1 MRAWAGNMMGTV
13 VWRKV
18 FTDHPALLEVFA
30 PGNEQMLAT
39 ARQSHEKLEQAIQ
52 RFGMP
57 PVALMQELLHGGS
70 GSNGAAAAASSE
82 TAPTSVIRGFFGGGG
97 GFANSHLT
105 TGRMSYVENY
115 ALKPE
120 DFQHFF
126 AQGYIKVENAVCSHT
141 LNTIIL
147 VGSVITRSLSLSFLI
162 LNHPQNPDRYL

>member
-70 GSNGAAAAASSE
+70 GSNGAAAATSE
-82 TAPTSVIRGFFGGGG
+82 AAPTSVIRGFFGGGGGGG

-105 TGRMSYVENY
+105 TGRMSYVDNY
-115 ALKPE
+115 ALEPE

-126 AQGYIKVENAVCSHT
+126 AQGCYIKVENAVCSHIEHNHIGWWYYHT
-141 LNTIIL
+141 
-147 VGSVITRSLSLSFLI
+147 LSLF
-162 LNHPQNPDRYL
+162 